1 MNVSGTLSRIENV
14 LGYVEFG
21 NISLERRLDNIIKG
35 IKSLR
40 ADRQKLIDLYVL
52 ADTQRKEYDFDME
65 SSEHD

>member
-1 MNVSGTLSRIENV
+1 MNTSEVLSRIEV
-14 LGYVEFG
+14 ALDYVEFG
-21 NISLERRLDNIIKG
+21 DVAWERRLVNIIKG
-35 IKSLR
+35 IKSLK